1 MDMPARGSSAFSNDN
16 ADMNQGDD
24 VALLRVLHVEDAE
37 PDHVLT
43 LRALR
48 TAGLQIEA
56 VRVDTLDA
64 FSAALDTSRF
74 DVVLADYHLPGFTAM
89 DAWQLAA
96 PRLVDTPFI
105 LVSGA
110 IGEATAVAAVKA
122 GMADYVMKSDLG
134 RLKPAIQAAI
144 ALSRSE
150 AARRSAQT
158 ELESSQRQL
167 AELAAHLQLVVEEER
182 TRVARELHDDIGSA
196 LTAIKLDLASA
207 KRQTSAQA
215 MVGRIDGAFECVQ
228 RAIAACQ
235 RIAFDLRPPILD
247 EGIRAALQWLV
258 DDMRR
263 RTAIEIKLSTSAPA
277 LDLPVAVELAA
288 YRTVQEALHNA
299 IKHAACRHIAID
311 FTIGGGAMTVDV
323 RDDGKGLTHGAQAKP
338 RSFGLRG
345 LRERAAAVG
354 GWLDISSRPGKGT
367 AVTLVVPID
376 RQAVSNGAEPP
387 A

>member
-134 RLKPAIQAAI
+134 RLKPAIQAAM

-150 AARRSAQT
+150 SARRSAQT